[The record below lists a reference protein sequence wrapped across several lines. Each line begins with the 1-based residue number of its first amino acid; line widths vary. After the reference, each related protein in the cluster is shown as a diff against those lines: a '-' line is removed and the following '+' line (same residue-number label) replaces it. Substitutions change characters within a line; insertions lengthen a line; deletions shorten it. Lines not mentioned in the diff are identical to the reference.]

1 MFAQFLNWLEFK
13 GRYATLILK
22 FKLIV
27 VLYSF
32 YTRGGVTEA
41 FY

>member
-1 MFAQFLNWLEFK
+1 MFAQFLNWLEFW
-13 GRYATLILK
+13 GTTLILV